1 MSLNEAGSRS
11 RSRTSRR
18 LLHALP
24 FAAGIALLAYILYGF
39 GSAQVWN
46 DLRAIGWGCAVI
58 ILLELVAGAC
68 NAQSWWYTLPRDV
81 RRGALVTLFL
91 VQMAG
96 SALNDMTPAGAL
108 YGEPVKVLLLRDR
121 IPVSVTA
128 ASLMSSK
135 LAQALARALFV
146 MIGMLAASGLVRLEG
161 LPVKTLAIGFALTAT
176 GVGAFMA
183 LQIRG
188 FSRPLKRASARLRI
202 LGGWIERVEQAV
214 GRVDDH
220 LRELYRER
228 PRDFV
233 AAVLFALVGLGMGV
247 VQVWLLLQWIGLGRN
262 WPASIT
268 IEAFAVLVAFV
279 SFVVPGSL
287 GIQEGGK
294 LLIFAALGLPL
305 SAGLSVGVTF
315 RLNNVAN
322 QLLGLLVLVCLRPQR
337 ALRRAQRTLPDANA
351 PRAE

>member
-1 MSLNEAGSRS
+1 MS
-11 RSRTSRR
+11 TR
-18 LLHALP
+18 LLHVLP
-24 FAAGIALLAYILYGF
+24 FCAGAALLAYILYGF
-39 GSAQVWN
+39 GSAQVLD

-58 ILLELVAGAC
+58 ILLELVAGAL
-68 NAQSWWYTLPRDV
+68 NAQSWWYTLPRHI
-81 RRGALVTLFL
+81 RRGSLVTLFL

-96 SALNDMTPAGAL
+96 SALNDTMPAGAL
-108 YGEPVKVLLLRDR
+108 YGEPVKVLLLRER

-146 MIGMLAASGLVRLEG
+146 MIGALAASGLVRLEA
-161 LPVKTLAIGFALTAT
+161 LPVKTLAVGFALTAT
-176 GVGAFMA
+176 GVGMFMA

-188 FSRPLKRASARLRI
+188 FSRPLKGAAARLRI
-202 LGGWIERVEQAV
+202 LGGWIERVENAV

-228 PRDFV
+228 PWDFV
-233 AAVLFALVGLGMGV
+233 ASVLLALASLGLGV
-247 VQVWLLLQWIGLGRN
+247 VQVWLLLEWIGLGGN
-262 WPASIT
+262 WLASAT

-337 ALRRAQRTLPDANA
+337 ALRRAQRIEPPTPQRTLPDANA
-351 PRAE
+351 PRGE